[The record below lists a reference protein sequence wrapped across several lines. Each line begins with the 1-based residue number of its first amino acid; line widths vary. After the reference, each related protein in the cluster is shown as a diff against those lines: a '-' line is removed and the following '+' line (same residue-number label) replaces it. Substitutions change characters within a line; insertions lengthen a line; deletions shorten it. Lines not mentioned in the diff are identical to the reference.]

1 VVESVVVVTFPGT
14 EIKMNWKSKKVRIDG
29 IDGEEE
35 VD

>member
-1 VVESVVVVTFPGT
+1 MVESVVVTFPGT
-14 EIKMNWKSKKVRIDG
+14 EIKMNWRSKKVRIDG